1 MTNWATAKDFFEA
14 QRPVEVVEV
23 PGLGSIKILGLTA
36 GEKDEY
42 EDRVMNLD
50 VVGQSM
56 TMNNARAIL
65 LMMTVHDQHGNRMF
79 SEKQLSKLLTIPA
92 QIVDPILRVARRIS
106 AMGPTEINDLVK
118 NSLTGRELLSSG
130 SDTDSP
136 DTLENPKP
144 GSEETSA
151 PTS

>member
-56 TMNNARAIL
+56 TMNNA
-65 LMMTVHDQHGNRMF
+65 T
-79 SEKQLSKLLTIPA
+79 
-92 QIVDPILRVARRIS
+92 VARRSNGSGTCLLPWPSAALIS
-106 AMGPTEINDLVK
+106 LLLEILPVGGADIGSVAFRPQLNLDGIWEFATDPERAGEAP
-118 NSLTGRELLSSG
+118 SQELQPRAL
-130 SDTDSP
+130 
-136 DTLENPKP
+136 
-144 GSEETSA
+144 
-151 PTS
+151 